1 MKLSHVLAV
10 LLIARSLT
18 AAQPTPDAAQPAPDA
33 AQPAPDAPRS
43 AAGRDD
49 TGFFLASAD
58 GTSRLR
64 LGGYMQFDG
73 RYFAGDGADAL
84 TNQFAFRSIRPELRG
99 TLFDRYDFRL
109 LPDFA
114 GGRIVIQEA
123 YVDLRVADAI
133 RIRFGKYKVPFG
145 LERLQPEIATTFVE
159 RGLPTLLAPNRDLGV
174 QVHGVLARG
183 VLAYQLGVFDGVA
196 DNASVDTDTSDHKE
210 LVARA
215 FVTPLATG
223 DPLVRTLG
231 VGGAVMVGYE
241 HGTLAQTGLGAWLT
255 QGQTTFFQY
264 RTGTTLAT
272 SPIADGRHVRATA
285 HASWYTGPFGVMAE
299 YARSSQRAG
308 IADRP
313 PALVTADAWQVLG
326 QWVISGGSSTFEGV
340 VPTDRRFG
348 AFDVAARVGGIR
360 LRNDDAFTA
369 GLADPARSAR
379 KALSAGGGADWLP
392 NRSLRFA
399 LDLERTW
406 FTGGAQTGNRQA
418 ETSIVGRVQTVF

>member
-1 MKLSHVLAV
+1 MKRSHVLAV
-10 LLIARSLT
+10 LLAVLLAARSLV
-18 AAQPTPDAAQPAPDA
+18 AAQPAPAPPA
-33 AQPAPDAPRS
+33 ADAPRS
-43 AAGRDD
+43 TAGHDD
-49 TGFFLASAD
+49 TGFFLSSAD

-73 RYFAGDGADAL
+73 RYFAGDSADAL
-84 TNQFAFRSIRPELRG
+84 TNQFAFRSVRPELRG
-99 TLFDRYDFRL
+99 TLFDHYDFRL

-114 GGRIVIQEA
+114 GGRLVIQEA
-123 YVDLRVADAI
+123 YVDIHFSDAI

-159 RGLPTLLAPNRDLGV
+159 RGLPTLLVPNRDLGV
-174 QVHGVLARG
+174 QVHGALAGG
-183 VLAYQLGVFDGVA
+183 VVAYQLGVFDGVA

-215 FVTPLATG
+215 FITPLVTG

-272 SPIADGRHVRATA
+272 TPVADGRHVRATA
-285 HASWYTGPFGVMAE
+285 HASWYAGPFGVLAE
-299 YARSSQRAG
+299 YVRSSQHVD

-313 PALVTADAWQVLG
+313 PALVIADAWQVLG
-326 QWVISGGSSTFEGV
+326 QWVIAGGSSTFEGV

-348 AFDVAARVGGIR
+348 AFDIAARVGGIR
-360 LRNDDAFTA
+360 LQNADAFTA
-369 GLADPARSAR
+369 GLVDPARSAR

-392 NRSLRFA
+392 NRALRFA

-406 FTGGAQTGNRQA
+406 FTGGASTGDRQA

>member
-1 MKLSHVLAV
+1 MQRSHVLAV
-10 LLIARSLT
+10 LLVVLVVARSL
-18 AAQPTPDAAQPAPDA
+18 AA
-33 AQPAPDAPRS
+33 AQPAPDAPGS
-43 AAGRDD
+43 TAGRDD
-49 TGFFLASAD
+49 TGFWLSAAD

-99 TLFDRYDFRL
+99 TLFDRYDVRL

-114 GGRIVIQEA
+114 GGKLVIQEA
-123 YVDLRVADAI
+123 YVDIHVSDAI

-159 RGLPTLLAPNRDLGV
+159 RGLPTLLTPNRDLGV
-174 QVHGVLARG
+174 QVHGVLAGG
-183 VLAYQLGVFDGVA
+183 VLAYQIGVFDGVA

-215 FVTPLATG
+215 FVTPLATS
-223 DPLVRTLG
+223 DPLVRALG
-231 VGGAVMVGYE
+231 VGGAMMVGYE

-264 RTGTTLAT
+264 RTGPSLAT
-272 SPIADGRHVRATA
+272 SPIADGRHVRATV
-285 HASWYTGPFGVMAE
+285 HASWYAGPFGLMAE
-299 YARSSQRAG
+299 YVRSSQHVG
-308 IADRP
+308 LADHS
-313 PALVTADAWQVLG
+313 PALVIAGAWQVLG

-340 VPTDRRFG
+340 VPTGRRSG
-348 AFDVAARVGGIR
+348 AFDVAARIGGIR
-360 LRNDDAFTA
+360 LQSDDAFTA
-369 GLADPARSAR
+369 GLADPAKSAR

-399 LDLERTW
+399 LDLEHTW
-406 FTGGAQTGNRQA
+406 FSGGVQIGNRPA
-418 ETSIVGRVQTVF
+418 ETSLVGRVQTVF